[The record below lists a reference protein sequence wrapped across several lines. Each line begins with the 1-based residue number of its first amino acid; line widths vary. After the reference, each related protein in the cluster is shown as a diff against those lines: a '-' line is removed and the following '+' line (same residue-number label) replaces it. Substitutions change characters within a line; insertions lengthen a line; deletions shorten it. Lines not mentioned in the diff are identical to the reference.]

1 MSLISKIKEAL
12 GITAMEAAQAEAR
25 REATAA
31 RKAAAERDERL
42 FALMDRLLTPN
53 QPAAHIPSSDREAE
67 LINQIAALQSEIKQ
81 LQEEK
86 EATSKAAVDAFLAS
100 LSAKTAEGGGK
111 VGRPRKDGTKVT
123 LRIDAQSWALSSS
136 CGRSTPDGN
145 LPSSVIRQFPTAWKL
160 CLKKKQ
166 GWKLLSTFGSR
177 SGSRRQIRNKLR
189 PFRSAAR

>member
-53 QPAAHIPSSDREAE
+53 QAAAHIPSSEREAE

-100 LSAKTAEGGGK
+100 LSAKTSEGGGK

-123 LRIDAQSWALSSS
+123 LRIDAQSWAAVEFLRTVNPRWKFTEFCNSAVSD
-136 CGRSTPDGN
+136 RLEALFEEDTRLEAAFN
-145 LPSSVIRQFPTAWKL
+145 LWLQERIQ
-160 CLKKKQ
+160 
-166 GWKLLSTFGSR
+166 
-177 SGSRRQIRNKLR
+177 
-189 PFRSAAR
+189 AADQE

>member
-42 FALMDRLLTPN
+42 FALMGRLLTPN

-67 LINQIAALQSEIKQ
+67 LINQIAALQ
-81 LQEEK
+81 EEK
-86 EATSKAAVDAFLAS
+86 EVISKAAVDAFLAS

-123 LRIDAQSWALSSS
+123 LRIDAQSWAAVEFLRTVNPRGKFTEFCNSAVSD
-136 CGRSTPDGN
+136 RLEALFEEDTRLEAAFN
-145 LPSSVIRQFPTAWKL
+145 LWLQERIQ
-160 CLKKKQ
+160 
-166 GWKLLSTFGSR
+166 
-177 SGSRRQIRNKLR
+177 
-189 PFRSAAR
+189 AADQE

>member
-42 FALMDRLLTPN
+42 FALMGRLLTPN

-86 EATSKAAVDAFLAS
+86 EATSKAAVDAFS
-100 LSAKTAEGGGK
+100 LSERKN
-111 VGRPRKDGTKVT
+111 GRRWGE
-123 LRIDAQSWALSSS
+123 
-136 CGRSTPDGN
+136 GRS
-145 LPSSVIRQFPTAWKL
+145 PTK
-160 CLKKKQ
+160 
-166 GWKLLSTFGSR
+166 
-177 SGSRRQIRNKLR
+177 RRHKSNPTHRRTILGGCRVPADCQPPMEIYRVL
-189 PFRSAAR
+189 

>member
-100 LSAKTAEGGGK
+100 LSAKTAEGGGE
-111 VGRPRKDGTKVT
+111 
-123 LRIDAQSWALSSS
+123 
-136 CGRSTPDGN
+136 GRSATKRRHKSN
-145 LPSSVIRQFPTAWKL
+145 PTH
-160 CLKKKQ
+160 
-166 GWKLLSTFGSR
+166 
-177 SGSRRQIRNKLR
+177 RRTILGGCRVPADCQPPMEIYRVL
-189 PFRSAAR
+189 

>member
-42 FALMDRLLTPN
+42 FALMDRLHT
-53 QPAAHIPSSDREAE
+53 QSASKAHIPSSDREAE

-100 LSAKTAEGGGK
+100 LSAKLPK
-111 VGRPRKDGTKVT
+111 VGK
-123 LRIDAQSWALSSS
+123 
-136 CGRSTPDGN
+136 GRSATKRRHKSNPTHRRTILGGCRVPADCQPRWKFTEFCNSAVSDRLEALFEEDTRLEAAFN
-145 LPSSVIRQFPTAWKL
+145 LWLQERIQ
-160 CLKKKQ
+160 
-166 GWKLLSTFGSR
+166 
-177 SGSRRQIRNKLR
+177 
-189 PFRSAAR
+189 AADQE

>member
-67 LINQIAALQSEIKQ
+67 LINQIATLQSEIKQ

-123 LRIDAQSWALSSS
+123 LRIDAQSWAAVEFLRTVNPRWKFTEFCNSAVSD
-136 CGRSTPDGN
+136 RLEALFEEETRLEAAFN
-145 LPSSVIRQFPTAWKL
+145 LWLQERIQ
-160 CLKKKQ
+160 
-166 GWKLLSTFGSR
+166 
-177 SGSRRQIRNKLR
+177 
-189 PFRSAAR
+189 AADQE